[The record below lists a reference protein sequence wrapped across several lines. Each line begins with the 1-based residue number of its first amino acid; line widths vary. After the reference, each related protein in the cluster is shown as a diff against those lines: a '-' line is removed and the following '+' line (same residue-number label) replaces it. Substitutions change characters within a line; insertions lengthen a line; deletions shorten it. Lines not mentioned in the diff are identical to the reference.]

1 MARILVVDDEPSVC
15 HLLERVLEN
24 DGHTCRCSNNAEE
37 ARESLKTL
45 DFELVLSDIRMPGE
59 SGLDFV
65 HYVLNAYP
73 DTAAVIISGVEE
85 RDVTESALKMGVYGY
100 LIKPFTPNEV
110 LVIVNNA
117 LLRRRLEMENRAHR
131 DKLEQMVEER
141 TAELSGVI
149 HRLQEKEEE
158 LRGSEEK
165 YRRLVDNLPGVVYT
179 SHKDRSLLFVDEKI
193 EELTCNNS
201 HDLRSRKVKWSD
213 IIHED
218 DIESKRK
225 QFEEALHTTRSFV
238 MDYRIN
244 RPVGDTIWV
253 QDRGAI
259 ICDAEGKLQYV
270 SGVLFDITEQKL
282 AERALETEKER
293 FRVLVE
299 HFPVGVSLI
308 SRDGQYKYVN
318 PEFVRL
324 FGYTLDEIPTG
335 IEWLRKAFP
344 DPDYRN
350 NVIEAWERDM
360 GTTAF
365 GKNVAAT
372 FKVRCKDGS
381 EKLIFFDTVPI
392 DDADL
397 VVICSDITEQKLAEE
412 ALETEKERFR
422 ALVENF
428 PVGVSLISRDGQ
440 YKYVNPEFVRL
451 FGYTLEDVPTG
462 IGWIKKTYPDSD
474 YRKKIIEAWN
484 KELRN
489 TAIRKSVEGTSMVR
503 CKDGSEKLIHFKR
516 VHLDDT
522 DLVVIYSDITEQKR
536 TETELKAAHAE
547 MEQLFASISSILI
560 GIDSE
565 NRVTRWNRAA
575 GEIFGLEG
583 SEIIGKPFLE
593 VPISWNRD
601 QVMKGM
607 IVCRGKG
614 RPIRLDDIRFLQRNG
629 KDGFLGITLNPIIS
643 ENSESVGILI
653 LAADIT
659 ARKLL
664 ESQLA
669 QAQKL
674 ESIGQLA
681 AGIAHEINTPTQYVG
696 DNLRFLSGAFDDL
709 LRLIN
714 VHRSLAQT
722 FRQGMP
728 IDERVREL
736 EDITDEIG
744 LDYLMEELPKSIAE
758 SLEGMER
765 VAKIVLS
772 MKEFSHPGTGEKS
785 LADINKAIE
794 STITV
799 ARNEWKYISEMVM
812 DLDPS
817 LPLVSCIPGELN
829 QVILNII
836 INAAHAIKEQ
846 IGEDSDA
853 RGTITV
859 ATRRKDESCEIRISD
874 TGPGIPEKIRDRIF
888 DPFFTTK
895 EVGKGTGQGLALS
908 HTVIVEKHGGSISIE
923 TEMGKGTTFVVS
935 LPIAEQI
942 S

>member
-15 HLLERVLEN
+15 RLLGRTLEKG
-24 DGHTCRCSNNAEE
+24 GHTCTFSYNAEE

-65 HYVLNAYP
+65 HYVLNTYP
-73 DTAAVIISGVEE
+73 NVAAVIISGMQE
-85 RDVTESALKMGVYGY
+85 RDVTDIALKMGVYGY
-100 LIKPFTPNEV
+100 LIKPFKPNEV
-110 LVIVNNA
+110 LISVNNA
-117 LLRRRLEMENRAHR
+117 LIRRGLEMENRTHR
-131 DKLEQMVEER
+131 DKLEHMVQER
-141 TAELSGVI
+141 TVELSAVI
-149 HRLQEKEEE
+149 HRLQKAEKE
-158 LRGSEEK
+158 LRNSEEK

-179 SHKDRSLLFVDEKI
+179 SHKDRTFLFVDEKI
-193 EELTCNNS
+193 EELTRNNS

-213 IIHED
+213 IIHQD
-218 DIESKRK
+218 DLEATRK
-225 QFEEALHTTRSFV
+225 QFEKALHSTRSFV

-282 AERALETEKER
+282 AAR
-293 FRVLVE
+293 
-299 HFPVGVSLI
+299 
-308 SRDGQYKYVN
+308 
-318 PEFVRL
+318 
-324 FGYTLDEIPTG
+324 
-335 IEWLRKAFP
+335 
-344 DPDYRN
+344 
-350 NVIEAWERDM
+350 
-360 GTTAF
+360 
-365 GKNVAAT
+365 
-372 FKVRCKDGS
+372 
-381 EKLIFFDTVPI
+381 
-392 DDADL
+392 
-397 VVICSDITEQKLAEE
+397 

-428 PVGVSLISRDGQ
+428 PVGVSLISREGQ

-451 FGYTLEDVPTG
+451 FGYTLEDVPAG
-462 IGWIKKTYPDSD
+462 IEWIKKTYPDSD

-489 TAIRKSVEGTSMVR
+489 TAIRESEEGTSMVR

-536 TETELKAAHAE
+536 VESQLKEAHAE

-565 NRVTRWNRAA
+565 NQVTRWNRAA
-575 GEIFGLEG
+575 REIFGFEE

-601 QVMKGM
+601 QIIKEMF
-607 IVCRGKG
+607 VCRKKG
-614 RPIRLDDIRFLQRNG
+614 QPIRLDDIRFLQRDG
-629 KDGFLGITLNPIIS
+629 KDGFLGLTLNPVLS
-643 ENSESVGILI
+643 ENSDSAGILI
-653 LAADIT
+653 LARDIT
-659 ARKLL
+659 ARKLM

-722 FRQGMP
+722 FSQGMP
-728 IDERVREL
+728 IDERLQEIEV
-736 EDITDEIG
+736 ITDEIG

-799 ARNEWKYISEMVM
+799 ARNEWKYISEMVV

-853 RGTITV
+853 KGTITV

-874 TGPGIPEKIRDRIF
+874 TGSGIPEKIRDRIF

-895 EVGKGTGQGLALS
+895 EVGKGTGPGTGPFT
-908 HTVIVEKHGGSISIE
+908 HRHR
-923 TEMGKGTTFVVS
+923 GKARRQH
-935 LPIAEQI
+935 LY
-942 S
+942 